1 MTAEVRAEPSDL
13 PEASTARVDFLVV
26 GSGPSL
32 GKVESSISL
41 VRDGSALMV
50 IDPGM
55 VSDRRKILDPL
66 EKLSVDPKD
75 VTDIVL
81 SHHHPDHTLNAALWL
96 SRARILRVADRIVPG
111 HGPTFIP
118 GENTPR

>member
-1 MTAEVRAEPSDL
+1 MTVELRAEPSDL

-41 VRDGSALMV
+41 VRDGSALIV

-66 EKLSVDPKD
+66 EKLSVDPQGRD
-75 VTDIVL
+75 RHRAVPSSSR
-81 SHHHPDHTLNAALWL
+81 SHAERRP
-96 SRARILRVADRIVPG
+96 VPQR
-111 HGPTFIP
+111 P
-118 GENTPR
+118 G